1 MRAGQDHPNHARSRL
16 RRSVELA
23 QAFASLGSSVTL
35 VEAGE
40 RLIAG
45 EEGHASEQVTDALR
59 RAGPDIADQLH
70 AATTAVVAQVPLDDL
85 WHELQPLEHP
95 SRARNLGSR
104 KCSGG
109 RRPTKLRRVNRGG
122 SPYVTPLSL
131 PSMQRLNQ
139 GRIT

>member
-59 RAGPDIADQLH
+59 A
-70 AATTAVVAQVPLDDL
+70 AVVAQVPLDDL